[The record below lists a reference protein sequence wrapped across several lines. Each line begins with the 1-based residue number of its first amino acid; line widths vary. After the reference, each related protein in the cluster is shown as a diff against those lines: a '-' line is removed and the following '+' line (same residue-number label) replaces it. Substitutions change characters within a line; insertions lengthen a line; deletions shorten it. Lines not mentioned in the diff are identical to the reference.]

1 MTDFEKTGKTQM
13 LIVKP
18 GGRAPG
24 IAYLHQLE
32 ALIPKIVLSGRWETM
47 EPRW

>member
-1 MTDFEKTGKTQM
+1 MTDFEKFEEPMMQT
-13 LIVKP
+13 IKP
-18 GGRAPG
+18 GGGAPG